1 MCVVRRERDF
11 SEAINR
17 YEGNL
22 VVRNHKAYDESGRC
36 VIELDREVS
45 ETTE

>member
-1 MCVVRRERDF
+1 MCVVKKEKDF

-22 VVRNHKAYDESGRC
+22 VVKNHKAYDENGNC
-36 VIELDREVS
+36 VIELDKD
-45 ETTE
+45 

>member
-22 VVRNHKAYDESGRC
+22 VVRSHKAYDENGNC
-36 VIELDREVS
+36 VIELDKD
-45 ETTE
+45 